1 MKTDYNQVKTWI
13 LPKPVKETEKDNCS
27 LNYILQKVL
36 IRRGFDLNKELD
48 DYITPKELPNPEVHF
63 NELKKATD
71 RIINACARNDKIPE
85 ENIIKKGRLLIIKIN
100 I

>member
-1 MKTDYNQVKTWI
+1 MKTDNNQVRTWL
-13 LPKPVKETEKDNCS
+13 LPKPVKEKEKDNCS

-63 NELKKATD
+63 NEL
-71 RIINACARNDKIPE
+71 E
-85 ENIIKKGRLLIIKIN
+85 LF
-100 I
+100 